1 MFVIFQ
7 RSGEL
12 HRRLDE
18 TRVNA
23 DDIIDQLLNGYVK
36 VEKELLFEFLL
47 MVKINDQLKDLK

>member
-23 DDIIDQLLNGYVK
+23 DDIIDQLLNGYAK
-36 VEKELLFEFLL
+36 VEKGLLFEFLF
-47 MVKINDQLKDLK
+47 MIKINVDRF